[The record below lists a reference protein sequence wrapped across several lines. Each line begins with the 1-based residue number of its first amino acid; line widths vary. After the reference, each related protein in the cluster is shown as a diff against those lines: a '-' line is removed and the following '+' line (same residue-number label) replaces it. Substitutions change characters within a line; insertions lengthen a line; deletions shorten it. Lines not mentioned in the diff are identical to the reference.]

1 MAAGRLTGEPDDAIV
16 VDTSVW
22 IEFLRTGPSSAG
34 DRLEA
39 EIREGRRIVVP
50 ETVLLELL
58 SGPTDELVAARR
70 RRMLE
75 SFELMPAMP
84 LADSLHAAELQR
96 ECRRAG
102 HPVRSLGDCLIAAV
116 GLRMGV
122 PVMHRDRD
130 FEILAA
136 HTGLRTVSLL

>member
-1 MAAGRLTGEPDDAIV
+1 MI

-22 IEFLRTGPSSAG
+22 IEYLRSGPSRAG
-34 DRLEA
+34 DRLAALIAAGE
-39 EIREGRRIVVP
+39 RIVVP

-58 SGPTDELVAARR
+58 SGPTDEIVAAKR

-75 SFELMPAMP
+75 SFELAPMTPVM
-84 LADSLHAAELQR
+84 DSLRAASLQR

-102 HPVRSLGDCLIAAV
+102 ETVRSLGDCLIASVA
-116 GLRMGV
+116 LRMGL

-130 FEILAA
+130 FEVLRARC
-136 HTGLRTVSLL
+136 GLETVSLLDA

>member
-1 MAAGRLTGEPDDAIV
+1 MI

-22 IEFLRTGPSSAG
+22 IEFLRPGASAAG
-34 DRLEA
+34 DRLSEMI
-39 EIREGRRIVVP
+39 EQDERIVVP

-75 SFELMPAMP
+75 SLEIAPVEP
-84 LADSLHAAELQR
+84 LVDSLRAAALQR

-102 HPVRSLGDCLIAAV
+102 DTVRSLGDCLIAAV
-116 GLRMGV
+116 ALRMEL
-122 PVMHRDRD
+122 PVLHRDRD
-130 FEILAA
+130 FEV
-136 HTGLRTVSLL
+136 LRLHCGVQTISLL

>member
-1 MAAGRLTGEPDDAIV
+1 MTDEAGDGAI

-22 IEFLRTGPSSAG
+22 IEFLRPGASTAG
-34 DRLEA
+34 DRLED
-39 EIREGRRIVVP
+39 EIRSGSRIVVP

-75 SFELMPAMP
+75 SFELAPAMP
-84 LADSLHAAELQR
+84 VADSLRAAALQR

-102 HPVRSLGDCLIAAV
+102 HTVRSLGDCLVAAV
-116 GLRMGV
+116 ALRMSL

-130 FEILAA
+130 FETLAT
-136 HTGLRTVSLL
+136 HTGLSTISLL

>member
-1 MAAGRLTGEPDDAIV
+1 MI

-22 IEFLRTGPSSAG
+22 IEYLRPGASDAG
-34 DRLEA
+34 DHLAEMITRGERL
-39 EIREGRRIVVP
+39 VVP

-75 SFELMPAMP
+75 SFEIAPTEP
-84 LADSLHAAELQR
+84 VADSLRAASLQR

-102 HPVRSLGDCLIAAV
+102 DTVRSLGDCLIAAV
-116 GLRMGV
+116 ALRMV
-122 PVMHRDRD
+122 MPVLHRDRD
-130 FEILAA
+130 FEVLRA
-136 HTGLRTVSLL
+136 HCGVPTVSLL

>member
-1 MAAGRLTGEPDDAIV
+1 MI

-22 IEFLRTGPSSAG
+22 IEFLRPGSSAAG
-34 DRLEA
+34 DRLAQMIERG
-39 EIREGRRIVVP
+39 ERIVVP

-75 SFELMPAMP
+75 SFEIAPVEP
-84 LADSLHAAELQR
+84 LADTLRAAALQR

-102 HPVRSLGDCLIAAV
+102 ETVRSLGDCLIAAAA
-116 GLRMGV
+116 LRLALPIV
-122 PVMHRDRD
+122 HRDRD
-130 FEILAA
+130 FEVLRA
-136 HTGLRTVSLL
+136 HCGVQTVALL